1 MLIYRPP
8 DCKIHAFSDIMDNGD
23 FNMPNNDW
31 ANSSPNSSSALH
43 QVMSLLNVTD
53 SLFLEQHIHEPT
65 RNDSI
70 LDLVFSSS
78 DLVSLISVHETAIS
92 DHNIIVSNT
101 TVPMLIE
108 TSVPQKTSK

>member
-8 DCKIHAFSDIMDNGD
+8 DCKSHEFSDIMHKVIEWSIHVPSPLPDVIITGD

-31 ANSSPNSSSALH
+31 ANSSLNSSSASH
-43 QVMSLLNVTD
+43 QTMSLLNVTD

-78 DLVSLISVHETAIS
+78 DLV
-92 DHNIIVSNT
+92 N
-101 TVPMLIE
+101 
-108 TSVPQKTSK
+108 

>member
-1 MLIYRPP
+1 
-8 DCKIHAFSDIMDNGD
+8 
-23 FNMPNNDW
+23 
-31 ANSSPNSSSALH
+31 
-43 QVMSLLNVTD
+43 MSLLNVTD

-92 DHNIIVSNT
+92 DYNIIVANT
-101 TVPMLIE
+101 SVLMLIE
-108 TSVPQKTSK
+108 ASVPQKKTSKIHF